1 MLVRLAKLSDSQ
13 AITDIYNQGIEDRS
27 STFETQP
34 RTVEDMQPK
43 VADMSRYPVLVVELD
58 GRSHDDRFEYDDVR
72 QSRIESRGFRV
83 LRIANDDVLDDI
95 ESVVVAILS
104 AVSASRLEL

>member
-1 MLVRLAKLSDSQ
+1 M
-13 AITDIYNQGIEDRS
+13 
-27 STFETQP
+27 
-34 RTVEDMQPK
+34 
-43 VADMSRYPVLVVELD
+43 
-58 GRSHDDRFEYDDVR
+58 R